1 MGSLERRLTHLEA
14 KVGAGEPCEEC
25 GIVPGSSDAEKY
37 GHGFEVEWAHETGR
51 PVEGE
56 YCPEC
61 GEQQVFVVRW
71 PEHLPDGPP
80 LFGARR
86 RRKGC

>member
-1 MGSLERRLTHLEA
+1 MSIERRLERLEA
-14 KVGAGEPCEEC
+14 HIGAGDRDRECPEC
-25 GIVPGSSDAEKY
+25 GIVLGSSDAEKY

-61 GEQQVFVVRW
+61 GEQQVFVVR
-71 PEHLPDGPP
+71 
-80 LFGARR
+80 
-86 RRKGC
+86 